1 MAPLLTPV
9 APLSPAELAR
19 ARQYLYGGLV
29 WGTLA
34 QLWTLALLAFAYYG
48 GMAARLAAWARGHHG
63 AARPARETAA
73 VTVGV
78 FAFVLLLGLP
88 WDLYLGFFR
97 ERAFGFE
104 HLTLA
109 AWLAQWAESALVYVA
124 AGLAVAMSVFAWIPR
139 RPRRLPWWIKAW
151 AVVAAGVILAVAL
164 EPVLIAPLFNRF
176 TPLPPGA
183 ARTEIERLAR
193 RAGIPHARI
202 EEVNASLQ
210 SSHTNAY
217 VDGILGSQRIVVYD
231 TLLDSQ
237 TLPELSFVVGHEIG
251 HYVLGHLWKGVG
263 FTLALLF
270 GMLAVLA
277 GLFQH
282 CARGRPPHDPATLPL
297 MLLILLGLLF
307 VLAPAT
313 NGFSRWEEH
322 QADAFGLRLSG
333 HACAA
338 VRSFQREER
347 TDLIYPDPPAW
358 IVWWFF
364 NHPSQQ
370 QRIDFARRACGAT
383 PPAPQTPAAPPRS
396 APAAAPVD
404 GRTAAPPRSARG
416 R

>member
-1 MAPLLTPV
+1 MVFVPTPV
-9 APLSPAELAR
+9 APPLLSLSPAQLAR
-19 ARQYLYGGLV
+19 ARQYLYGGLL

-34 QLWTLALLAFAYYG
+34 QLWTLILLGVAYYSG
-48 GMAARLAAWARGHHG
+48 LADRIARLAGGSR
-63 AARPARETAA
+63 RLLRTVA
-73 VTVGV
+73 VTLGV
-78 FAFVLLLGLP
+78 FAFVLVLSLP
-88 WDLYLGFFR
+88 WDLYLDFFR

-104 HLTLA
+104 HLSVA
-109 AWLAQWAESALVYVA
+109 AWFGQWAESAAVYIVT
-124 AGLAVAMSVFAWIPR
+124 GI
-139 RPRRLPWWIKAW
+139 
-151 AVVAAGVILAVAL
+151 VVAAIAYSWLARPSRMPWWFKLWVVIAIGAVAGVAL
-164 EPVLIAPLFNRF
+164 EPILIAPLFNRF
-176 TPLPPGA
+176 APLPPGP

-231 TLLDSQ
+231 TLLRSQ
-237 TLPELSFVVGHEIG
+237 SLPELSFIIGHEIG
-251 HYVLGHLWKGVG
+251 HYVLHHLWKGVA
-263 FTLALLF
+263 FTVALLL
-270 GMLAVLA
+270 GMFVAL
-277 GLFQH
+277 GWLFPRL
-282 CARGRPPHDPATLPL
+282 ARGRSPGDPVTLPL
-297 MLLILLGLLF
+297 TLLILLALLF

-347 TDLIYPDPPAW
+347 TDLIYPNPPGW

-370 QRIDFARRACGAT
+370 QRIDFARRDCH
-383 PPAPQTPAAPPRS
+383 
-396 APAAAPVD
+396 
-404 GRTAAPPRSARG
+404 ARG
-416 R
+416 STR